1 MPGQRRSLA
10 TPAAGRQRS
19 AAGPGEVVALAAR
32 RELPVARQVRARELV
47 AGTPPDGIAAQI
59 CSECGT
65 TMIRAYRLALGITLA
80 DVVAQVRAWYQAEGR
95 KPPRFGETLLS
106 AYESGQKR
114 PGPEYL
120 HYLCAVYRA
129 DPHDLGYPGS
139 CLCRGRHG
147 AAARPSPAAAVPEP
161 AAADQGPSSADDEDL
176 LRRTVLRLRAD
187 LDGDALGVTR
197 EARSSAPSTGSGARW
212 TTRCSPG
219 LPPRP

>member
-10 TPAAGRQRS
+10 TPDAGRQHS
-19 AAGPGEVVALAAR
+19 AAGSGEVVALAAR
-32 RELPVARQVRARELV
+32 RELSVARQVRARELV

-95 KPPRFGETLLS
+95 KPPRFSETLLS

-120 HYLCAVYRA
+120 HYLCASYQA
-129 DPHDLGYPGS
+129 DPADLGLDGR
-139 CLCRGRHG
+139 CLCGGSH
-147 AAARPSPAAAVPEP
+147 
-161 AAADQGPSSADDEDL
+161 
-176 LRRTVLRLRAD
+176 RLRAPE
-187 LDGDALGVTR
+187 LPAQAALVPT
-197 EARSSAPSTGSGARW
+197 ARLHSGSALAPVRTV
-212 TTRCSPG
+212 
-219 LPPRP
+219 

>member
-1 MPGQRRSLA
+1 
-10 TPAAGRQRS
+10 
-19 AAGPGEVVALAAR
+19 
-32 RELPVARQVRARELV
+32 VRARELV

-65 TMIRAYRLALGITLA
+65 TMIRAHRLALGITLA
-80 DVVAQVRAWYQAEGR
+80 DVVAQAGAWYQAEGR
-95 KPPRFGETLLS
+95 KPPRFSETLLS

-114 PGPEYL
+114 PGPGYL

-129 DPHDLGYPGS
+129 DPQDLGYPGS

-147 AAARPSPAAAVPEP
+147 TAARPSPALAVPEP

-176 LRRTVLRLRAD
+176 LPPRWCFGCGPVWTATRW
-187 LDGDALGVTR
+187 VTPR
-197 EARSSAPSTGSGARW
+197 ETRGARSSAPSTGSGARW
-212 TTRCSPG
+212 MTRCSPG